1 MSSCRRMKS
10 IRDGSWFSGS
20 HLSLEKILEITYLWC
35 EDLPQHTIMKWC
47 QVAEHTI
54 VDWCCFCREVCIV
67 FEADHFEKIG
77 GPGCIVE
84 IDESKFGKRKY
95 NRGRLRDGKWV
106 LGGIERGSD
115 NIFVRVVHTR
125 DAATLLPI
133 IQKCVEPGTT
143 IITDEWHAYGRLS
156 AHGFTH
162 QSVNHTLHFVDPTT
176 GAHTNNIEGTW
187 SLAKMKL
194 KRGSGTSSQH
204 FPGYLVEYMWRR
216 KYGKDFAFAN
226 FINHIAN
233 VYKVF

>member
-77 GPGCIVE
+77 GPGCTVE

-115 NIFVRVVHTR
+115 NMFMRDVHAR

-133 IQKCVEPGTT
+133 IQNCVEPGTT
-143 IITDEWHAYGRLS
+143 IITDEWRAYR
-156 AHGFTH
+156 
-162 QSVNHTLHFVDPTT
+162 
-176 GAHTNNIEGTW
+176 
-187 SLAKMKL
+187 
-194 KRGSGTSSQH
+194 
-204 FPGYLVEYMWRR
+204 
-216 KYGKDFAFAN
+216 
-226 FINHIAN
+226 
-233 VYKVF
+233 